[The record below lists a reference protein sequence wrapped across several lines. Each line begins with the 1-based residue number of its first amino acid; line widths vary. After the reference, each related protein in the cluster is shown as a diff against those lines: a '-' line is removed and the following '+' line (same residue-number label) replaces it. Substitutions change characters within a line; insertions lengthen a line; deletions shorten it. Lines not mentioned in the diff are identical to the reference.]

1 MLTLL
6 CIITAAQ
13 QEQQKFQ
20 ELENSEPRKVYF
32 WWDGSLRLVGPNPRA
47 L

>member
-32 WWDGSLRLVGPNPRA
+32 GGTVASDLSV
-47 L
+47 